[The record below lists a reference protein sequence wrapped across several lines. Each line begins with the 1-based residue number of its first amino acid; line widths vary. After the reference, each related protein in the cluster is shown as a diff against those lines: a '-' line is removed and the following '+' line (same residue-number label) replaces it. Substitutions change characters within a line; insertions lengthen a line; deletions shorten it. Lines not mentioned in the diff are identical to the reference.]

1 MVAMMFR
8 FIDFFSVF
16 VSLIIITLPFNG
28 VTEIFSFIYR
38 FCMVNLYDE
47 ITFPH
52 PQLTKYNNVSHNTQE
67 CNSIWHR
74 PRIWYLASM
83 WNRLF
88 RKFCTEEIWIGMQVI
103 FPNVLNPILDV
114 DLFRKDL
121 FIFKINLIHFYFIQ
135 KREL

>member
-1 MVAMMFR
+1 
-8 FIDFFSVF
+8 
-16 VSLIIITLPFNG
+16 
-28 VTEIFSFIYR
+28 
-38 FCMVNLYDE
+38 MVNLYDE

-88 RKFCTEEIWIGMQVI
+88 WKFCTEEMWTGMQVI

-121 FIFKINLIHFYFIQ
+121 FIFKINLIYFHYYIV
-135 KREL
+135 RELCWGKIYPLYLTECPYFKTFLLNNTSYPN